1 MLKLTPKRAV
11 IFDEQK
17 LFSESFCV
25 ALLRLGLFDDVSVV
39 LSEGELTSRLR
50 NEEKEE
56 IYFFVSAVIRE
67 VNVFHLVE
75 EARRIFPGVKIIFC
89 MNSESYGVIS
99 RAQRLE
105 ANAIISKRDSFGD
118 LKNCLERIA
127 KEELVCSPSI
137 EAIIHAAETEGVC
150 YFTARE
156 VEVLFLLYEG
166 KNTEQIAG
174 VMHLSRH
181 TIATHKRNMMTKSN
195 TRSMGELLAF
205 ARRYFDIT

>member
-1 MLKLTPKRAV
+1 MKLTPKRAV
-11 IFDEQK
+11 IFDDQR

-25 ALLRLGLFDDVSVV
+25 ALLRLGMFDDVSVV
-39 LSEGELTSRLR
+39 LSDGELAGRLR

-56 IYFFVSAVIRE
+56 IYFFVSASIRKI
-67 VNVFHLVE
+67 NVFHLVE
-75 EARRIFPGVKIIFC
+75 ETRRIFPAVTIIFC
-89 MNSESYGVIS
+89 MNSENYGVIS
-99 RAQRLE
+99 RVQRLE

-118 LKNCLERIA
+118 LKKCLERIGEKA
-127 KEELVCSPSI
+127 LICSPSI
-137 EAIIHAAETEGVC
+137 EAVIHTAETEGVC

-156 VEVLFLLYEG
+156 IEVLFLLYEG

-174 VMHLSRH
+174 IMHLSRH